1 MGDNGDVL
9 TFAPQ
14 TLATLDEGSGKAL
27 GIGFGF
33 FGLAAF
39 FVILFLIAVWVGKI
53 RDQRRGGPKP
63 APKLPMLGTPGDE
76 RDPKTRNR

>member
-1 MGDNGDVL
+1 MGDNGYVL
-9 TFAPQ
+9 TFAPT

-63 APKLPMLGTPGDE
+63 SPRLPVLGTPGDE
-76 RDPKTRNR
+76 HDPHNRHR

>member
-1 MGDNGDVL
+1 MGDNGEVL
-9 TFAPQ
+9 TSAPKS
-14 TLATLDEGSGKAL
+14 LAMLDQGSGKAL

-39 FVILFLIAVWVGKI
+39 FVILFLVAVWVGKI

-63 APKLPMLGTPGDE
+63 APQLPMLGTPGDE
-76 RDPKTRNR
+76 HDPKNRHR